1 MGFLKDLGSILGV
14 MEVISKVTL
23 SKVTEMDTEFG
34 MTLLQVTKAIKDTTC
49 SIKSM
54 DMVFMIGE
62 TDIYTKEILS
72 KTNEMVKDS
81 FSTTNNQHMMVIG
94 ATDKDV
100 IKMISK

>member
-14 MEVISKVTL
+14 MEAISKVTL

-81 FSTTNNQHMMVIG
+81 FSTTNN
-94 ATDKDV
+94 
-100 IKMISK
+100 

>member
-14 MEVISKVTL
+14 MEAILKVTL

-34 MTLLQVTKAIKDTTC
+34 MTLLQVTKIIKDTTC

-62 TDIYTKEILS
+62 TDIYTKEVLS

-81 FSTTNNQHMMVIG
+81 FSTTNN
-94 ATDKDV
+94 
-100 IKMISK
+100 

>member
-14 MEVISKVTL
+14 MEAISKVTL

-34 MTLLQVTKAIKDTTC
+34 MMLLQVTKAIKDTTC
-49 SIKSM
+49 SIKSI

-81 FSTTNNQHMMVIG
+81 FSTTNN
-94 ATDKDV
+94 
-100 IKMISK
+100 

>member
-14 MEVISKVTL
+14 MEAISKVTL

-54 DMVFMIGE
+54 DMVFTIGE

-81 FSTTNNQHMMVIG
+81 FSTTNN
-94 ATDKDV
+94 
-100 IKMISK
+100 

>member
-14 MEVISKVTL
+14 MEAILKVTL

-34 MTLLQVTKAIKDTTC
+34 MTLLQVTKTIKDTTC

-62 TDIYTKEILS
+62 TDIYTKEVLS

-81 FSTTNNQHMMVIG
+81 FSTTNN
-94 ATDKDV
+94 
-100 IKMISK
+100 

>member
-14 MEVISKVTL
+14 MEAISKVTL
-23 SKVTEMDTEFG
+23 SKVTEMDMEFG
-34 MTLLQVTKAIKDTTC
+34 MMLLQVVNAIKDTTC

-62 TDIYTKEILS
+62 TDIYTKEIFS

-81 FSTTNNQHMMVIG
+81 FSTTNNSHMMVIG

>member
-14 MEVISKVTL
+14 MEAISKVTL

-54 DMVFMIGE
+54 VMVFMIGE

-81 FSTTNNQHMMVIG
+81 FSTTNN
-94 ATDKDV
+94 
-100 IKMISK
+100 